1 MGDRRMNIDLREFDT
16 HEHGPTL
23 EQRLQQ
29 PVFDL
34 QLAQKV
40 REKMRSVGLRVPLTD
55 AEEFAE
61 ADKRLRG
68 KTL

>member
-61 ADKRLRG
+61 ADKRLRRAG
-68 KTL
+68 K

>member
-1 MGDRRMNIDLREFDT
+1 MTIDFREHDM
-16 HEHGPTL
+16 HQHGPTL

-34 QLAQKV
+34 KRAQEV

-68 KTL
+68 NRT

>member
-1 MGDRRMNIDLREFDT
+1 MNIDLRDWDRR
-16 HEHGPTL
+16 EHAPRHSQTID
-23 EQRLQQ
+23 QRMQQ

-34 QLAQKV
+34 QLAQQI

-61 ADKRLRG
+61 ADKRLRRAG
-68 KTL
+68 K

>member
-1 MGDRRMNIDLREFDT
+1 MTIDLREWDQR
-16 HEHGPTL
+16 EHGVTL
-23 EQRLQQ
+23 ERRLQQ

-34 QLAQKV
+34 KRAQEV
-40 REKMRSVGLRVPLTD
+40 RESMRSAGLRVPLTD